1 MRGLDYFRKKI
12 QEFELIA
19 PVEKS
24 DFYRE
29 YTKFIIDKMNT
40 INIVDSEGKAVDVNA
55 FFANPE
61 RAIAKIKED
70 RNLVLP
76 IISVS
81 IDDVDEDTERR
92 KTATNIEVTTMWD
105 VKERRAKRVISK
117 AAKPVNLSFTINIWS
132 KYREDLNQILETVL
146 KMFNPSLDFKTKHS
160 TNTKA
165 FIEQITDS
173 SVNSVGDREDRI
185 VRKMIVITAEAY
197 LPNPKYLVTNTG
209 EIEFLGTDVRLVDRL
224 VDIDTVAGRKPDPS
238 ETIRE
243 TSDISRVGP

>member
-197 LPNPKYLVTNTG
+197 LPNPKVTNTG